1 MLPPEEEL
9 LSDKELRDASAE
21 QIQNLIARIDLML
34 RGRGQ
39 PGIMV
44 RQPPEEQPETPE
56 PSDPADPN
64 AGGHT

>member
-1 MLPPEEEL
+1 VLPPEEEL

>member
-9 LSDKELRDASAE
+9 LSDKELRDASPE

-34 RGRGQ
+34 RGSGQ

-44 RQPPEEQPETPE
+44 RQLPEEQPDTPE

-64 AGGHT
+64 VG

>member
-64 AGGHT
+64 AGSHT

>member
-1 MLPPEEEL
+1 VLPPEEEL

-34 RGRGQ
+34 RGRGH

-44 RQPPEEQPETPE
+44 RQPPEERPETAE

-64 AGGHT
+64 VGSHA

>member
-34 RGRGQ
+34 QGRGQ

-44 RQPPEEQPETPE
+44 RQPPEERPSTSE
-56 PSDPADPN
+56 PPDPAKPN
-64 AGGHT
+64 EA

>member
-9 LSDKELRDASAE
+9 LSDKEFRDASPE

-34 RGRGQ
+34 RGRGH

-44 RQPPEEQPETPE
+44 RQLPEEQLDTPE
-56 PSDPADPN
+56 PSDPADPI
-64 AGGHT
+64 AG

>member
-1 MLPPEEEL
+1 VLPPEEEL
-9 LSDKELRDASAE
+9 LSDKELRDASPE

-34 RGRGQ
+34 RGNGQ

-44 RQPPEEQPETPE
+44 RQLPEEQPDTPE

-64 AGGHT
+64 AG

>member
-1 MLPPEEEL
+1 VLPPEEEL

-34 RGRGQ
+34 RGRGH

-44 RQPPEEQPETPE
+44 RQAPEEQPETPE

-64 AGGHT
+64 AGSHT